1 MAFLLLKNAFLR
13 KFGTLHNQDLKSGW
27 LFG

>member
-1 MAFLLLKNAFLR
+1 MAFLLLENAFLD
-13 KFGTLHNQDLKSGW
+13 KFGTLHNQDLKSWW